1 MVKPITFI
9 ELNLSF
15 NKMKAVMELRIT
27 IPKLLIGII
36 WLLAREILS
45 NVFSK
50 KKIEAKFIRP
60 RTTPAITV
68 GLVNFKLFFLLP
80 IRIEIPVVP
89 ATMNGRKVSNILSE
103 FE

>member
-1 MVKPITFI
+1 MIKPIIFI
-9 ELNLSF
+9 ERNLSF
-15 NKMKAVMELRIT
+15 NKMNAAMELRIT
-27 IPKLLIGII
+27 IPKLLMGII

-50 KKIEAKFIRP
+50 KKIEAKFISP
-60 RTTPAITV
+60 SITPAIMV

-80 IRIEIPVVP
+80 IRIKIPVVP